1 MIPLNFHGAPSQAPV
16 WVTLFP
22 DHQWDAGALQK
33 PTSLDIVFS
42 LFLFPSGEW
51 VSRTWPCNFR
61 VGVTLNC
68 TLLGQIAHLLIKYL
82 LLMIKASVSTTTSV
96 GSFYS
101 SRHFHAFSECKR
113 HEHSLQPSHEAIFH
127 LFFPFISAA
136 THFFNYR
143 IQNFPLKLCIFY
155 HPHSSTFILA
165 CIVSHLG
172 KRHTHCS

>member
-1 MIPLNFHGAPSQAPV
+1 MSNIPQCNIIFPWFPWQYNIMIPLNFHGAPSQAPV

-82 LLMIKASVSTTTSV
+82 LPMNKASVSTTTSV

-101 SRHFHAFSECKR
+101 SRHFHAFSEC
-113 HEHSLQPSHEAIFH
+113 
-127 LFFPFISAA
+127 
-136 THFFNYR
+136 
-143 IQNFPLKLCIFY
+143 IFY
-155 HPHSSTFILA
+155 PSVSVSDMNIHCGLA
-165 CIVSHLG
+165 MKLSFTYSFPSFQPL
-172 KRHTHCS
+172 